1 MTPWTRPW
9 PPSGSRRARPLFD
22 RIATVLRN
30 GLPECFHF
38 GVAAAVTPEGRLV
51 ARLGD
56 PERPTF
62 LRSAAKPFQALPLV
76 LAGGIE
82 RFALDDFDLALIC
95 ASHGGTPEHVRR
107 AESLLERGGFGA
119 GDLQCGAHL
128 PMDRESAARLQLQGI
143 TPSPLHNNC
152 SGKHAGMLLAC
163 RLLGLPTDS
172 YLSPE
177 HPLQTSILEH
187 VARLSGAPAGTIGVG
202 IDGCSV
208 PTYHLPVEAAARA
221 YAVLAHP
228 RGAGI
233 EADLAAAL
241 ERIVDAMGKAPE
253 MVAGPGRFTTRLI
266 AASQGRVVGK
276 EGAEGFYGLAVRGPV
291 ALGIALKIAD
301 GGERC
306 RDGVVLDLLRQ
317 LGALAGAELAEL
329 SDVYRPELLNHR
341 GIRVGEIVSEVELE
355 EV

>member
-1 MTPWTRPW
+1 M
-9 PPSGSRRARPLFD
+9 
-22 RIATVLRN
+22 
-30 GLPECFHF
+30 
-38 GVAAAVTPEGRLV
+38 AAAVTPEGRLV

-56 PERPTF
+56 PGSPTF

-82 RFALDDFDLALIC
+82 RFGLDDSDLALIC

-128 PMDRESAARLQLQGI
+128 PLDRESAARLQLQGLE
-143 TPSPLHNNC
+143 PSPLHNNC

-163 RLLGLPTDS
+163 RLLGFPADS

-177 HPLQTSILEH
+177 HPLQASILEH
-187 VARLSGAPAGTIGVG
+187 MARLCGVPAETIGVG

-228 RGAGI
+228 RGAGLA
-233 EADLAAAL
+233 ADLAAAL
-241 ERIVDAMGKAPE
+241 ERIVGAMGRAPE

-266 AASQGRVVGK
+266 AATGGRVVGK
-276 EGAEGFYGLAVRGPV
+276 EGAEGFYGIAVRGPV

-317 LGALAGAELAEL
+317 LGSLAGAELAEL
-329 SDVYRPELLNHR
+329 SDLYRPALLNHR
-341 GIRVGEIVSEVELE
+341 GLRVGEIVPEVELE

>member
-1 MTPWTRPW
+1 MRPW
-9 PPSGSRRARPLFD
+9 PPSGRFPGKALFD

-30 GLPECFHF
+30 SLPECWHF

-56 PERPTF
+56 PETSTF

-82 RFALDDFDLALIC
+82 RFGLDDSDLALIC

-107 AESLLERGGFGA
+107 AESLLDRGGFGA

-128 PMDRESAARLQLQGI
+128 PLDRESAARLQLQGLE
-143 TPSPLHNNC
+143 PSPLHNNC

-163 RLLGLPTDS
+163 RLLGFSTDS

-177 HPLQTSILEH
+177 HPLQASILEH
-187 VARLSGAPAGTIGVG
+187 MAGLSGVPAETIGVG
-202 IDGCSV
+202 IDGCSA
-208 PTYHLPVEAAARA
+208 PTWHLPVEAAARA

-228 RGAGI
+228 RGAG
-233 EADLAAAL
+233 AAPDLATAL
-241 ERIVDAMGKAPE
+241 ERIVGAMGKAPE

-266 AASQGRVVGK
+266 AASGGRVIGK
-276 EGAEGFYGLAVRGPV
+276 EGAEGFYGIAVRGPV

-317 LGALAGAELAEL
+317 LGSLAGAELGEL
-329 SDVYRPELLNHR
+329 SDVYSPALLNHR
-341 GIRVGEIVSEVELE
+341 GIRVGEIVPEVELE

>member
-1 MTPWTRPW
+1 M
-9 PPSGSRRARPLFD
+9 
-22 RIATVLRN
+22 
-30 GLPECFHF
+30 
-38 GVAAAVTPEGRLV
+38 

-56 PERPTF
+56 PGMPTF

-76 LAGGIE
+76 LAGGVE
-82 RFALDDFDLALIC
+82 RFGLDDSDLALIC
-95 ASHGGTPEHVRR
+95 ASHGGTPGHVRR
-107 AESLLERGGFGA
+107 AESLLERGGFSA

-128 PMDRESAARLQLQGI
+128 PLDRESAARLQLQGI
-143 TPSPLHNNC
+143 EPSPLHNNC

-163 RLLGLPTDS
+163 RLLGFPADS

-177 HPLQTSILEH
+177 HPLQRRILEH
-187 VARLSGAPAGTIGVG
+187 LAVLCGAPAETIRAG

-208 PTYHLPVEAAARA
+208 PAYHLPVEAAARA

-228 RGAGI
+228 RGAGAGA
-233 EADLAAAL
+233 ELAAAL
-241 ERIVDAMGKAPE
+241 ERIVGAMGKAPE

-276 EGAEGFYGLAVRGPV
+276 EGAEGFYGIAVRGPV
-291 ALGIALKIAD
+291 ALGIAMKIAD

-329 SDVYRPELLNHR
+329 SDLYRPALVNHR
-341 GIRVGEIVSEVELE
+341 GIRVGEIVPEVELE

>member
-1 MTPWTRPW
+1 
-9 PPSGSRRARPLFD
+9 
-22 RIATVLRN
+22 
-30 GLPECFHF
+30 LPECWHF
-38 GVAAAVTPEGRLV
+38 GAAAAVTPEGRLV

-56 PERPTF
+56 PGIATF
-62 LRSAAKPFQALPLV
+62 VRSAAKPFQALPLV

-82 RFALDDFDLALIC
+82 RFGLDDCDLALIC

-107 AESLLERGGFGA
+107 VESLLERGGFGA

-128 PMDRESAARLQLQGI
+128 PLDRESAARLERQGLA
-143 TPSPLHNNC
+143 PSPLHNNC

-163 RLLGLPTDS
+163 RLLGLPTGS
-172 YLSPE
+172 YLSSE
-177 HPLQTSILEH
+177 HPLQAGILEH
-187 VARLSGAPAGTIGVG
+187 MARLCGAPAGTIGLG

-208 PTYHLPVEAAARA
+208 PAYHLPVEAAARA

-228 RGAGI
+228 RGAGVAAHLT
-233 EADLAAAL
+233 EKLAAAL
-241 ERIVDAMGKAPE
+241 ERIAAAMGRAPE

-266 AASQGRVVGK
+266 AATGGRVVGK
-276 EGAEGFYGLAVRGPV
+276 EGAEGFYAMAVRGPV

-306 RDGVVLDLLRQ
+306 RDGAVLDLLRQ
-317 LGALAGAELAEL
+317 LGSLAGAELAEL
-329 SDVYRPELLNHR
+329 SDLYSPALLNHR
-341 GIRVGEIVSEVELE
+341 GIRVGEIVPEVELE

>member
-1 MTPWTRPW
+1 
-9 PPSGSRRARPLFD
+9 
-22 RIATVLRN
+22 
-30 GLPECFHF
+30 
-38 GVAAAVTPEGRLV
+38 VAAAVTPEGRLV

-56 PERPTF
+56 PGRSTF

-82 RFALDDFDLALIC
+82 RFGLDDSDLALIC

-107 AESLLERGGFGA
+107 VASLLDRGGFGA

-128 PMDRESAARLQLQGI
+128 PFDRESAARLQSAGVEP
-143 TPSPLHNNC
+143 TPLHNNC

-187 VARLSGAPAGTIGVG
+187 MARLCGAPAGTIGLG
-202 IDGCSV
+202 IDGCGV

-228 RGAGI
+228 RGARV

-241 ERIVDAMGKAPE
+241 ERIVGAMGKAPE

-266 AASQGRVVGK
+266 AAAGGRVVGK
-276 EGAEGFYGLAVRGPV
+276 EGAEGFYSVAVRGPV

-317 LGALAGAELAEL
+317 LGSLAGAELAEL
-329 SDVYRPELLNHR
+329 SDLYSPVLLNHR
-341 GIRVGEIVSEVELE
+341 GIRVGEIVPEVELE

>member
-1 MTPWTRPW
+1 M
-9 PPSGSRRARPLFD
+9 
-22 RIATVLRN
+22 
-30 GLPECFHF
+30 
-38 GVAAAVTPEGRLV
+38 

-56 PERPTF
+56 PGTPTF

-82 RFALDDFDLALIC
+82 RFGLDDADLALIC

-107 AESLLERGGFGA
+107 AGSLLERGGFGV
-119 GDLQCGAHL
+119 GDLQCGAHP
-128 PMDRESAARLQLQGI
+128 PMDRESAARLQLQGVE
-143 TPSPLHNNC
+143 PSPLHNNC

-177 HPLQTSILEH
+177 HPLQTSVLEH
-187 VARLSGAPAGTIGVG
+187 LARLCGAPAETIGIG

-228 RGAGI
+228 RGARV
-233 EADLAAAL
+233 APDLAAAL
-241 ERIVDAMGKAPE
+241 ERIVAAMGKAPE

-266 AASQGRVVGK
+266 AAAGGRVVGK

-291 ALGIALKIAD
+291 ALGIAVKIAD

-317 LGALAGAELAEL
+317 LGSLAGAELAEL
-329 SDVYRPELLNHR
+329 SDLYRPELLNHR
-341 GIRVGEIVSEVELE
+341 GMRVGEIVPEVELE

>member
-1 MTPWTRPW
+1 M
-9 PPSGSRRARPLFD
+9 
-22 RIATVLRN
+22 
-30 GLPECFHF
+30 
-38 GVAAAVTPEGRLV
+38 AAAVTPEGRLV

-56 PERPTF
+56 PGQATF

-82 RFALDDFDLALIC
+82 RFGLDDADLALIC

-107 AESLLERGGFGA
+107 AESLLERGGFSA

-128 PMDRESAARLQLQGI
+128 PMDRESAARLQSQGEEP
-143 TPSPLHNNC
+143 TALHNNC

-163 RLLGLPTDS
+163 RLLGFPADS

-177 HPLQTSILEH
+177 HPLQKAILEH
-187 VARLSGAPAGTIGVG
+187 MARLCGMPGETIGLG
-202 IDGCSV
+202 TDGCSV
-208 PTYHLPVEAAARA
+208 PCYHLPVEAAARA

-228 RGAGI
+228 RGAGV
-233 EADLAAAL
+233 EPLLAAAL
-241 ERIVDAMGKAPE
+241 ERIVSAMGKAPE

-266 AASQGRVVGK
+266 TASRGRVVGK
-276 EGAEGFYGLAVRGPV
+276 EGAEGFYGIAVRGPV

-317 LGALAGAELAEL
+317 LGSLAGAELDEL
-329 SDVYRPELLNHR
+329 SDVYRPELLNVR
-341 GIRVGEIVSEVELE
+341 GLRVGEIVSEVELE